1 MQNKLNIHCLQHV
14 SFEGLGCI
22 ENWIQDH
29 GHSLSYTKLYEN
41 PKFPDLDTIDALII
55 LGGPMSVHEESEF
68 PWLKAEKEFI
78 KSAIEQHK
86 KIIGICLGAQLISN
100 VLGGNVTSNHQNEIG
115 WFPVSILDSNV
126 EILKGFPKSFSVFHW
141 HGETF
146 SIPENA
152 IRLIESEACAN
163 QAFLYRN
170 HVLGLQ
176 FHLEV
181 TLETMRKM
189 AFHEQS
195 ELIKDT
201 FVQTYDEIVNNTI
214 YLDENNQ
221 MMFRLLDYLFDKE

>member
-14 SFEGLGCI
+14 FFEGLGCI
-22 ENWIQDH
+22 ENWIQEH
-29 GHSLSYTKLYEN
+29 GHSLSYTTLYDN
-41 PKFPDLDTIDALII
+41 PTFPDLDAIDALII

-100 VLGGNVTSNHQNEIG
+100 VLAGNVTSNPQNEIG

-126 EILKGFPKSFSVFHW
+126 EILTDFPKSFSVFHW

-146 SIPENA
+146 SIPDNA
-152 IRLIESEACAN
+152 IRLMESQACSN
-163 QAFLYRN
+163 QAFLYGN
-170 HVLGLQ
+170 HVVGLQ

-195 ELIKDT
+195 ELVKDT
-201 FVQTYDEIVNNTI
+201 FVQTYDEIINNTT
-214 YLDENNQ
+214 YLEENNQ
-221 MMFRLLDYLFDKE
+221 RMFRLLDYLFDKE